1 MRKLALKW
9 LKLNLLIAVV
19 AVLALSCKH
28 TTPFQEEHYF
38 QALGKES
45 NLVATAD
52 IKKLNSAYP
61 GSLATGVP
69 YVDNNAER
77 MSIALFKDE
86 YKEEDVYPAPFT
98 ELKYYGALEGDFSS
112 FIGNTGLSWSKP
124 FFKAKDTEVKYYT
137 NTEGSL
143 NLAFPQNGILLFAS
157 DSYPQA
163 YEESIKNRQL
173 YINTEDATSMA
184 SSVVSCYVQ
193 DPKTMI
199 DLGFDLPLSVLLQ
212 MHKALVSVVEK
223 EGVYYLEGKLEMRSE
238 KLAKTML
245 TLLRNIEIQ
254 RLKKEGEKPNYAI
267 LGAMYL
273 QDGAFIQI
281 APKQLANT
289 EVKTFVDK
297 LSIISGGVF

>member
-1 MRKLALKW
+1 M
-9 LKLNLLIAVV
+9 
-19 AVLALSCKH
+19 
-28 TTPFQEEHYF
+28 
-38 QALGKES
+38 
-45 NLVATAD
+45 
-52 IKKLNSAYP
+52 
-61 GSLATGVP
+61 TGVQTC
-69 YVDNNAER
+69 
-77 MSIALFKDE
+77 AL
-86 YKEEDVYPAPFT
+86 P
-98 ELKYYGALEGDFSS
+98 
-112 FIGNTGLSWSKP
+112 I
-124 FFKAKDTEVKYYT
+124 YT